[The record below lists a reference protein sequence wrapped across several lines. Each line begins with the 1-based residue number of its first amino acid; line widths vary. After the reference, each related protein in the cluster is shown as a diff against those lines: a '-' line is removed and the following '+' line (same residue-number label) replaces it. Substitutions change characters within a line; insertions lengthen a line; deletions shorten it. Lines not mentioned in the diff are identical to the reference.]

1 MKPDCRL
8 PAALLATLLSACALP
23 LDAPADLTASTPP
36 EAPSPAA
43 APAEPARPRDRALA
57 GKRVCRDLNNNGRC
71 DATEPHT
78 LTDAEG
84 GFELPGDAP
93 LVAEVPQVQQVPQPW
108 EAIDTV
114 VVIYTGSR
122 AFDSVF
128 GLYPGANG
136 TPGRNPASQGQPELQ
151 KDVDGSVLPVLPPI
165 WGGYSPSGQ
174 AASLTQAQSAGLPN
188 GVFQLDGPQGIGK
201 TGVSVP
207 VSLTPRSMTRRYY
220 QHLMQINGGAN
231 DRFAAYSDGGALSL
245 GYHDGS
251 SLALWK
257 LAQRYTLADNFFM
270 GAFGGSFLN
279 HHYLVC
285 ACAPTYPNA
294 DSSPAK
300 GLISAIDVDEQGRF
314 VRLTPAPGAPTSALA
329 GPPRFLRDGALTP
342 KDANG
347 MFHAVNTM
355 QPPYQPSGAPPVA
368 GIDPRLADPSRPST
382 LPPQTQATIGDRL
395 SARGVS
401 WAWYAGAWNT
411 VSAGTPEARA
421 QIYRGKAHF
430 QPHQQPFNYYAAFDP
445 LTKAEARTQ
454 HLRDFDNQ
462 FLADAAAGMLPS
474 VSFYKPQASLSQQP
488 GIANLVDGDAHIA
501 EVVARLEQSPQ
512 WPRMLIV
519 ITHDDNGGFYD
530 HAPVPRGDRF
540 GPGSRV
546 PAIIVSPLAK
556 KGFVDKTP
564 YDTGSIL
571 RFISKRWSLA
581 PLPGLIE
588 RDEALQ
594 RNGFAP
600 MGDLTRALEP
610 AAPASSVQQ

>member
-1 MKPDCRL
+1 MKLDCRL
-8 PAALLATLLSACALP
+8 PAALCVALLSACAV
-23 LDAPADLTASTPP
+23 PP
-36 EAPSPAA
+36 EAPAEARNETVAPLPVQPAQ
-43 APAEPARPRDRALA
+43 APAVPASGPQMAEAPRPS
-57 GKRVCRDLNNNGRC
+57 VE
-71 DATEPHT
+71 T
-78 LTDAEG
+78 
-84 GFELPGDAP
+84 
-93 LVAEVPQVQQVPQPW
+93 
-108 EAIDTV
+108 IDTV
-114 VVIYTGSR
+114 VVIYAGSR
-122 AFDSVF
+122 SFDHVF
-128 GLYPGANG
+128 GLFPGANG
-136 TPGRNPASQGQPELQ
+136 APGRNPASPGRAAAQ
-151 KDVDGSVLPVLPPI
+151 KDLDGSVLPVLPPI
-165 WGGYSPSGQ
+165 WSGLATNGQ
-174 AASLTQAQSAGLPN
+174 PLTLTQAQSVGLPN
-188 GVFQLDGPQGIGK
+188 AMFQLDAPHGIGK
-201 TGVSVP
+201 SGVSVP
-207 VSLTPRSMTRRYY
+207 TSTATRGLARRYF

-231 DRFAAYSDGGALSL
+231 DRFAAYSDGGALSM

-257 LAQRYTLADNFFM
+257 LAQRYTLADHFFM

-294 DSSPAK
+294 DNAPAK
-300 GLISAIDVDEQGRF
+300 GLISAIDVDNQGRF
-314 VRLTPAPGAPTSALA
+314 VRLTPAPNTPMSALA

-342 KDANG
+342 KDATG
-347 MFHAVNTM
+347 VFHAVNTM

-368 GIDPRLADPSRPST
+368 GVDARLADPSRPST
-382 LPPQTQATIGDRL
+382 LPPQTQATIGDQL
-395 SARGVS
+395 SAKGVS
-401 WAWYAGAWNT
+401 WAWYAGALNT
-411 VSAGTPEARA
+411 VSANTPEGRA

-445 LTKAEARTQ
+445 LTKAEARTR
-454 HLRDFDNQ
+454 HLRDFDSQ
-462 FLADAAAGMLPS
+462 FLADAAAGTLPS
-474 VSFYKPQASLSQQP
+474 VSFYKPQASLSQQA
-488 GIANLVDGDAHIA
+488 GLANLSDGDAHLA

-546 PAIIVSPLAK
+546 PAIIVSPFAR

-581 PLPGLIE
+581 PLPGLVE

-594 RNGFAP
+594 RNGSVP
-600 MGDLTRALEP
+600 MGDLTGALDF
-610 AAPASSVQQ
+610 SGSVKQ

>member
-8 PAALLATLLSACALP
+8 PAALLLALLGACALP
-23 LDAPADLTASTPP
+23 P
-36 EAPSPAA
+36 EAPAEATNETLAPKPVEPVSTPQAPAVPASA
-43 APAEPARPRDRALA
+43 APPS
-57 GKRVCRDLNNNGRC
+57 V
-71 DATEPHT
+71 
-78 LTDAEG
+78 
-84 GFELPGDAP
+84 
-93 LVAEVPQVQQVPQPW
+93 

-114 VVIYTGSR
+114 VVIYAGSR
-122 AFDSVF
+122 AFDNLF
-128 GLYPGANG
+128 GLFPGANG
-136 TPGRNPASQGQPELQ
+136 IPGRNPGSQDRPAPQ
-151 KDVDGSVLPVLPPI
+151 KDVDGSVLPVLPPV
-165 WGGYSPSGQ
+165 WSGL
-174 AASLTQAQSAGLPN
+174 AANGQPYQLTLTLTQAQTLGLPN
-188 GVFQLDGPQGIGK
+188 AVFQLDAPQGIGK
-201 TGVSVP
+201 SGVSVP
-207 VSLTPRSMTRRYY
+207 TSATTRGLARRHY
-220 QHLMQINGGAN
+220 QHRMQINGGAN
-231 DRFAAYSDGGALSL
+231 DRFAAYSDGGALSM

-251 SLALWK
+251 PLALWR
-257 LAQRYTLADNFFM
+257 LAQRYTLADHFFM

-294 DSSPAK
+294 DSSPAQ

-314 VRLTPAPGAPTSALA
+314 VRLTPAPNTPASALA
-329 GPPRFLRDGALTP
+329 GPPRFLRDGALAP

-347 MFHAVNTM
+347 VFHAVNTM

-368 GIDPRLADPSRPST
+368 GIDPRLADPARPST
-382 LPPQTQATIGDRL
+382 LPPQTQPTIGDRL
-395 SARGVS
+395 SAKGVS
-401 WAWYAGAWNT
+401 WAWYAGAWAT

-421 QIYRGKAHF
+421 QIYRGRAHF

-445 LTKAEARTQ
+445 LTQAEARKR
-454 HLRDFDNQ
+454 HLRDFDSQ
-462 FLADAAAGMLPS
+462 FLADAAAGTLPS
-474 VSFYKPQASLSQQP
+474 VSFYKPQASLSQQA
-488 GIANLVDGDAHIA
+488 GLANLSDGDAHLA
-501 EVVARLEQSPQ
+501 EVVAKLEQSPQ

-546 PAIIVSPLAK
+546 PAIIVSPFAK

-571 RFISKRWSLA
+571 RFITRRWSLE

-594 RNGFAP
+594 RNGSPP
-600 MGDLTRALEP
+600 MGDLTGALDL
-610 AAPASSVQQ
+610 AASAPR

>member
-1 MKPDCRL
+1 MKPDFRL
-8 PAALLATLLSACALP
+8 PAAVLVTLLGACAV
-23 LDAPADLTASTPP
+23 PP
-36 EAPSPAA
+36 EAPVPAATPATNETLA
-43 APAEPARPRDRALA
+43 APAAQAPAVPASA
-57 GKRVCRDLNNNGRC
+57 
-71 DATEPHT
+71 AS
-78 LTDAEG
+78 
-84 GFELPGDAP
+84 AP
-93 LVAEVPQVQQVPQPW
+93 TVDV
-108 EAIDTV
+108 IDTV
-114 VVIYTGSR
+114 VVIYAGSR
-122 AFDSVF
+122 SFDAVF
-128 GLYPGANG
+128 GLFPGANG
-136 TPGRNPASQGQPELQ
+136 IAGRNPSAQGQPAPQ

-165 WGGYSPSGQ
+165 WGGLTPNGQ
-174 AASLTQAQSAGLPN
+174 PLLLTQAQSVGLAN
-188 GVFQLDGPQGIGK
+188 GVFQLD
-201 TGVSVP
+201 VP
-207 VSLTPRSMTRRYY
+207 PGTTTRGLARRHY
-220 QHLMQINGGAN
+220 QHQMQVNGGVN
-231 DRFAAYSDGGALSL
+231 DRFAAFSDGGALSM

-251 SLALWK
+251 PLALWK
-257 LAQRYTLADNFFM
+257 LAQRYTLADHFYM

-294 DSSPAK
+294 DSSPAQ

-314 VRLTPAPGAPTSALA
+314 VRLTPAPNTPTSALA
-329 GPPRFLRDGALTP
+329 GPPRFLRDGALAP

-347 MFHAVNTM
+347 VFHAVNTM

-395 SARGVS
+395 SAKGVS
-401 WAWYAGAWNT
+401 WAWYAGAWAT

-445 LTKAEARTQ
+445 LTRAEARTR
-454 HLRDFDNQ
+454 HLRDFDSQ
-462 FLADAAAGMLPS
+462 FLADAAAGTLPS
-474 VSFYKPQASLSQQP
+474 VSFYKPQASLSQQA
-488 GIANLVDGDAHIA
+488 GLANLADGDAHLA
-501 EVVARLEQSPQ
+501 EVVAKLEQSPQ

-546 PAIIVSPLAK
+546 PAIIVSPFAK

-571 RFISKRWSLA
+571 RFISKRWSLE
-581 PLPGLIE
+581 PLPGLAE
-588 RDEALQ
+588 RDQALQ
-594 RNGFAP
+594 RHGAPP
-600 MGDLTRALEP
+600 MGDLTGALDL
-610 AAPASSVQQ
+610 APSAR

>member
-1 MKPDCRL
+1 MKPDFRL
-8 PAALLATLLSACALP
+8 PAALLVTLLGACAVSPEGPVETPLP
-23 LDAPADLTASTPP
+23 AA
-36 EAPSPAA
+36 SPATNETLALAPVQA
-43 APAEPARPRDRALA
+43 APASAVPASAPPL
-57 GKRVCRDLNNNGRC
+57 
-71 DATEPHT
+71 T
-78 LTDAEG
+78 L
-84 GFELPGDAP
+84 
-93 LVAEVPQVQQVPQPW
+93 

-114 VVIYTGSR
+114 VVIYAGSR
-122 AFDSVF
+122 SFDHLF
-128 GLYPGANG
+128 GLFPGANG
-136 TPGRNPASQGQPELQ
+136 IPGKNPASQGQPAPQ

-165 WGGYSPSGQ
+165 WSGLTANGQ
-174 AASLTQAQSAGLPN
+174 PLTLTQAQSAGLPN
-188 GVFQLDGPQGIGK
+188 AVFQLDAPQGIGQS
-201 TGVSVP
+201 GVSVP
-207 VSLTPRSMTRRYY
+207 TGTATRGLARRHY
-220 QHLMQINGGAN
+220 QHLMQVNGGAN
-231 DRFAAYSDGGALSL
+231 DRFAAYSDGGALSM
-245 GYHDGS
+245 GHHDGS
-251 SLALWK
+251 SFALWK
-257 LAQRYTLADNFFM
+257 LAQRYTLADHFFM

-294 DSSPAK
+294 DSSPAQ

-314 VRLTPAPGAPTSALA
+314 VRLTPAPNTPASALA
-329 GPPRFLRDGALTP
+329 GPPRFLRDGALAP

-347 MFHAVNTM
+347 VFHAVNTM

-368 GIDPRLADPSRPST
+368 GIDPRLADPARPST
-382 LPPQTQATIGDRL
+382 LPPQTQPTIGDRL

-401 WAWYAGAWNT
+401 WAWYAGAWAT

-445 LTKAEARTQ
+445 LTNAEARTR
-454 HLRDFDNQ
+454 HLRDFDSQ
-462 FLADAAAGMLPS
+462 FLADAAAGTLPS
-474 VSFYKPQASLSQQP
+474 VSFYKPQASLSQQA
-488 GIANLVDGDAHIA
+488 GIANLRDGDAHLA
-501 EVVARLEQSPQ
+501 EVVAKLEQSPQ

-546 PAIIVSPLAK
+546 PAIIVSPWAK

-571 RFISKRWSLA
+571 RFITKRWSLE

-588 RDEALQ
+588 RDQALQ
-594 RNGFAP
+594 RNGAPP
-600 MGDLTRALEP
+600 MGDLTGALDL
-610 AAPASSVQQ
+610 APAGR